1 MLHIPFKSLCQKH
14 RAGSAI
20 KSAGALLAVVCF
32 MIISAF
38 PAGALPLTVYADKS
52 QLADGRWV
60 KVSVSETG
68 MHFLPAATLRSWGFS
83 DPLKVRI
90 HGYGGNRLPDRF
102 TEQNYVDDLP
112 EVAALRTERGVYFYG
127 VGPVEWKKISGRYEQ
142 TLNPYT
148 LLGYYFVTQ
157 GDATPLT
164 PEKEGMHAPGDN
176 HVTEFTE
183 RVFIE
188 EDKYT
193 LSNSGTLFFGDDFRY
208 TRSRSYTLRLPD
220 AVEDNRT
227 ANLKVT
233 FGVKSSQESFLDVVL
248 DGAQQPMMQ
257 RIPPRGDN
265 YASMMTMVK
274 SFVPTSDKVTLTLTL
289 RSAGVIEGAHLD
301 AITINYRRRIR
312 LTDSQ
317 LEFEAQNTSV
327 NLDNATDRTRVWDV
341 TTPGKPI
348 EMVAESV
355 GDALRWTNPYVGL
368 RRYVA
373 WNEGATLPAPRK
385 VADVTPQN
393 LHGITE
399 TPDMVIFTVRDWR
412 GEAERVAN
420 LHRAAPD
427 NYNVLVVEQ
436 DPVFNEFA
444 SGARDPM
451 AFRRML
457 KMLYDRGAQAGRP
470 LRFALFFGRPSF
482 DNRVVTS
489 EMANITTPF
498 MPSWQSA
505 ESLSEASTFTSD
517 DVLGILDDNSGSS
530 PANDR
535 ISIAVGRI
543 PCSSLTQAKAY
554 VDKLI
559 AYNADK
565 NHGEWRN
572 SVLIEADN
580 GNNGVFLS
588 GVESL
593 YNSMMEDADASNMVF
608 TKVYYDA
615 FNLQGGIATGARE
628 RFYRSIDEGVMM
640 WIFNGHGA
648 IDNLG
653 EEGLHSRSDVEGMT
667 NRRWPFLIASTC
679 SFGQWDGAATCGME
693 RLAFNTRGGIV
704 AGVSPARKAYVAAND
719 YIVSRMGNYLMRRDA
734 DFRYRTAGEMLRDA
748 KNAVRQGSSEAPAT
762 RLKFVYIGDPAL
774 RLLMP
779 SNRIVLETVNG
790 EVVTAD
796 NQPTVMARQ
805 RVTLSGSITD
815 GSGASLD
822 DFNGTLSVT
831 LYDAEYT
838 TTSLGLNVNN
848 TGGRAI
854 PFEEKGGKLYT
865 GRAKV
870 TDGRFEHTFTM
881 PSEVADNFRPATLN
895 MYAWTDGGTDATGVC
910 RDLYVYGY
918 DDMAEADS
926 VPPVIDYAY
935 LNHSSFRDGQ
945 TVNEQPMFLA
955 SVTDDIGINISTAG
969 IGHQM
974 SLKLDD
980 RRTYSDVSLYYTPAS
995 DGTPSGTVA
1004 YPISELEAGNHQLTF
1019 KVWDTDG
1026 NSASKTIS
1034 FFVEPGAAPEL
1045 FDIFTD
1051 ANPAVDHANFYLSH
1065 NRPDAEATV
1074 TLEIFSIAGRRIW
1087 TSTQT
1092 DRSDKFLSA
1101 PIQWNLCDMGG
1112 QRVVRGIYIYRA
1124 TLKIGDHEM
1133 HSAVKRIA
1141 VTGH

>member
-1 MLHIPFKSLCQKH
+1 MLQIFFKSCRPAK
-14 RAGSAI
+14 RV
-20 KSAGALLAVVCF
+20 GALVKMAGTVAVAVSA
-32 MIISAF
+32 MIFSAF
-38 PAGALPLTVYADKS
+38 PATAFPLSVYAEKS

-68 MHFLPAATLRSWGFS
+68 MHFISASTLRSWGFS
-83 DPLKVRI
+83 DPMKVRV
-90 HGYGGNRLPDRF
+90 HGYGGNRQNDRL
-102 TEQNYVDDLP
+102 TEQNYIDDLP
-112 EVAALRTERGVYFYG
+112 EVGALRTAQGVYFYG
-127 VGPVEWKKISGRYEQ
+127 VGPVEWRKVSGRYEQ

-148 LLGYYFVTQ
+148 LAGYYFVTQ
-157 GDATPLT
+157 GDVTPLSPQT
-164 PEKEGMHAPGDN
+164 EGMHAETDN
-176 HVTEFTE
+176 HVTDFTE

-188 EDKYT
+188 EDKVS
-193 LSNSGTLFFGDDFRY
+193 LGNSGTVFFGDDFRY
-208 TRSRSYTLRLPD
+208 TRSRSYTLKLPD
-220 AVEDNRT
+220 AVEGNT
-227 ANLKVT
+227 ANLRVT
-233 FGVKSSQESFLDVVL
+233 FGVRSSQESFLDITVG
-248 DGAQQPMMQ
+248 GAQQPISQ
-257 RIPPRGDN
+257 RISPRGEN
-265 YASMMTMVK
+265 YGSMMTLVK
-274 SFVPTSDKVTLTLTL
+274 SFVPASDKVTLTLTF
-289 RSAGVIEGAHLD
+289 RSSGVVEAAHLD
-301 AITINYRRRIR
+301 AITVNYCRRIR
-312 LTDSQ
+312 MRDSQ
-317 LEFEAQNTSV
+317 LEFESSGTSV
-327 NLDNATDRTRVWDV
+327 SLDNSTKQTRVWDV
-341 TTPGKPI
+341 TMPGKPV
-348 EMVAESV
+348 EMLTENSGNV
-355 GDALRWTNPYVGL
+355 LRWTNPYTGS

-373 WNEGATLPAPRK
+373 WNEGAVLPSPRK
-385 VADVTPQN
+385 VADVEPQN
-393 LHGITE
+393 LHGLTD
-399 TPDMVIFTVRDWR
+399 TPDMVIFTVKDWR

-436 DPVFNEFA
+436 DPVFNEFS

-457 KMLYDRGAQAGRP
+457 KMLYDRGQQAGKP
-470 LRFALFFGRPSF
+470 LRFALFFGRPTY
-482 DNRVVTS
+482 DNRLVTS
-489 EMANITTPF
+489 EMSNVKSPF
-498 MPSWQSA
+498 MPTWQSA
-505 ESLSEASTFTSD
+505 ESLIEGMTYTSD
-517 DVLGILDDNSGSS
+517 DVLGILDDNTGSS
-530 PANDR
+530 FPSDR

-559 AYNADK
+559 AYNSDK
-565 NHGEWRN
+565 NYGEWRN

-580 GNNGVFLS
+580 GNKGVFLT
-588 GVESL
+588 GLESL
-593 YNSMMEDADASNMVF
+593 YNSMMEDADASNVVV

-615 FNLQGGIATGARE
+615 FNIQGGVATGARE
-628 RFYRSIDEGVMM
+628 RFYRSLDEGVMM

-653 EEGLHSRSDVEGMT
+653 EEGLHSRADVEGMN
-667 NRRWPFLIASTC
+667 NRYLPFLIASTC
-679 SFGQWDGAATCGME
+679 SFGQWDGVATCGME

-704 AGVSPARKAYVAAND
+704 AGVCPTRKAYVAAND
-719 YIVSRMGNYLMRRDA
+719 YIMSRMGNYLLRRDA
-734 DFRYRTAGEMLRDA
+734 DFRYMTAGEMLKDA
-748 KNAVRQGSSEAPAT
+748 KNAVRQGSSEAPST

-790 EVVTAD
+790 EEVTAD

-822 DFNGTLSVT
+822 DFNGMLSMT

-838 TTSLGLNVNN
+838 TTSLGLDINN
-848 TGGRAI
+848 TGGKAV

-865 GRAKV
+865 GRTKV
-870 TDGRFEHTFTM
+870 VNGRFEHTFTM
-881 PSEVADNFRPATLN
+881 PSEVADNFRPATFN
-895 MYAWTDGGTDATGVC
+895 MYAWTDAGVDATGVC

-918 DDMAEADS
+918 DDMAEVDS

-980 RRTYSDVSLYYTPAS
+980 KRTYSDVSLYYTPSS

-1026 NSASKTIS
+1026 NSASKTLS
-1034 FFVEPGAAPEL
+1034 FFVEPGAAPQL

-1051 ANPAVDHANFYLSH
+1051 ANPAVDHANFYMSH

-1074 TLEIFSIAGRRIW
+1074 TLEIFSIAGRRVW

-1101 PIQWNLCDMGG
+1101 PIRWNLCDMGG

-1133 HSAVKRIA
+1133 HSVAKRIA
-1141 VTGH
+1141 VTGN